1 MSEENNGA
9 PQIDDLRLSIESRR
23 KDIADTIAEIERRLR
38 PDRIRRMAA
47 DRLYDATADLRKD
60 PVGHLRAW
68 SRDLLTRLR
77 EMAWMNPVGLGAG
90 AFGQRQT
97 GAAGSRDLRRHIW
110 RIPQPHPRWHPDVA
124 G

>member
-1 MSEENNGA
+1 VDRPQPVALRSRLRGA

-90 AFGQRQT
+90 AFI
-97 GAAGSRDLRRHIW
+97 AGWLMGRR
-110 RIPQPHPRWHPDVA
+110 RR
-124 G
+124 